1 MRSNRCIYFIS
12 LVDSDLGIILSPW
25 LFLFQVTWPMNIL
38 IPPDQLTKYER
49 IFSFMVSLKHISYLL
64 ADSWHSLK
72 LSTQTHQIESSQS
85 HQFRQLHLIRYI
97 IPKTNYIRTDC
108 LPLIYSDHLD
118 ILILLTMDWSYVD
131 YACVALPL

>member
-1 MRSNRCIYFIS
+1 MYTLDIHVISSDQSVGYIYLICRQRYFC
-12 LVDSDLGIILSPW
+12 LGIILT
-25 LFLFQVTWPMNIL
+25 LIIGLFQVSWPMNIL

-72 LSTQTHQIESSQS
+72 LSTQTHQIESGQS

-97 IPKTNYIRTDC
+97 IPKRNDMRTDC

-118 ILILLTMDWSYVD
+118 ILI
-131 YACVALPL
+131 